1 MHTANIKLDL
11 HRETLVDR
19 IVNLL
24 EDRILTGELLPGT
37 KLSELGVASEF
48 GVSRAPAR
56 EALQRLQDMNLV
68 RKTHLGRV
76 VAKFSP
82 KEFREIYELKNVVE
96 AFGAM
101 KGALRATDRD
111 LKRVESVINN
121 MSICLSLGE
130 FEKLRYVNY
139 QFHDLLVKC
148 SRNRKVVESYLSLV
162 KQVRWSTSLSLRLPG
177 RPQQAFKEHKVIF
190 EAFKQRRAQEVRA
203 LLETHSN
210 NNMERILS
218 QLEDK
223 EKHKKQF
230 RQKKSRAGNSD
241 GR

>member
-1 MHTANIKLDL
+1 MRNIKLNL
-11 HRETLVDR
+11 SQRTLVDR
-19 IVNLL
+19 IVDIL
-24 EDRILTGELLPGT
+24 EDRILTGELLPT
-37 KLSELGVASEF
+37 TRLSEVGVANVF

-56 EALQRLQDMNLV
+56 EALQRLQDMSLV
-68 RKTHLGRV
+68 RKTRFGRE
-76 VAKFSP
+76 VAKFSL

-111 LKRVESVINN
+111 LQRVESVINE
-121 MSICLSLGE
+121 MSSCLSLGE
-130 FEKLRYVNY
+130 FERLKYLNY

-177 RPQQAFKEHKVIF
+177 RSQESFREHKAIF
-190 EAFKQRRAQEVRA
+190 EAFTQRRTEEVRA

-210 NNMERILS
+210 NNMERILT
-218 QLEDK
+218 QLQDK
-223 EKHKKQF
+223 EKHKKHF
-230 RQKKSRAGNSD
+230 RQNESRAENSD
-241 GR
+241 ER